1 MLLVK
6 SICHES
12 AQHISLSNGVLTRA
26 LYALPVAVV
35 MCSDTFLLITNG
47 CSCVQRRVVY
57 VWRVMAVDSWLPLTF
72 WLTNLQGRAGTR
84 TRRRAPRKRW
94 AIAGW
99 RTPSSNTA
107 RKKASRVDESA
118 IRSAHCVSL
127 VRCTCKFVYW
137 CPLMARYRSCRSR
150 AVCFGLF
157 RKYWSA
163 VSTAWST
170 RASRFWRR
178 ALPPNLK
185 SSTSFGLL
193 LLTCMCTCNIGYGQL
208 DFCREKPVDA
218 PKSVV

>member
-1 MLLVK
+1 MT
-6 SICHES
+6 C
-12 AQHISLSNGVLTRA
+12 
-26 LYALPVAVV
+26 
-35 MCSDTFLLITNG
+35 DG
-47 CSCVQRRVVY
+47 CSYVQTPGCR
-57 VWRVMAVDSWLPLTF
+57 WRYDWL
-72 WLTNLQGRAGTR
+72 LQGRAGTR

-127 VRCTCKFVYW
+127 VRRTFKFVYC
-137 CPLMARYRSCRSR
+137 CPLMAGYRSGRSR

-185 SSTSFGLL
+185 SSTSFGVLL
-193 LLTCMCTCNIGYGQL
+193 WHVYVHVILVMDSWIFAGRNLLMHQNPWCSCFNNTVLWTARQVVRTCMWT
-208 DFCREKPVDA
+208 
-218 PKSVV
+218 